1 MDIEPLWAIGGWFSL
16 SNCMAEPKS
25 SSPISEPC
33 SKSPSFLHFL
43 TLFFVLLLLINLSH
57 QPHPS
62 TMASLESTK
71 ASSESTMST
80 TAMHPQNSQKSRS
93 PSSKAA
99 SARREFGAE
108 AHEVPSGPNPI
119 SN

>member
-16 SNCMAEPKS
+16 SYCMAEPKS

-33 SKSPSFLHFL
+33 SKPPSFLHFL
-43 TLFFVLLLLINLSH
+43 TLFFILLLLVNLSH

-62 TMASLESTK
+62 TMASSETTK
-71 ASSESTMST
+71 ASESTMST
-80 TAMHPQNSQKSRS
+80 TAMHSQNSHKSRT
-93 PSSKAA
+93 PSSKDA
-99 SARREFGAE
+99 ARREFGAE